1 MADFFPD
8 ITTGNADYVKAMQ
21 QNTNPDTSAP
31 DNALGQADFL
41 RLLGV
46 QLQNQDPSEPMDATA
61 FVTDLTQMSQLEATN
76 KTNESMQSLVSS
88 FQSMQ
93 AMQGA
98 SLIGKNV
105 QVSGEDFSHTEGDIS
120 HFTLNAEEALTDVTV
135 VISDENGVVKEL
147 SFADILPGEKRVD
160 WNGIDN
166 SDLPRGDGVYSLTA
180 FGTNANGDL
189 ASINT
194 VVASRVDSVGIN
206 PDGTMTITLAT
217 GEKVPM
223 ETVREISG

>member
-1 MADFFPD
+1 MADLIPGV
-8 ITTGNADYVKAMQ
+8 TTSNTDYIEAMQ
-21 QNTNPDTSAP
+21 QTSSSSYASP
-31 DNALGQADFL
+31 DNDLGQADFL
-41 RLLGV
+41 MLLAT

-76 KTNESMQSLVSS
+76 KMNDSMLAMTAS

-93 AMQGA
+93 TMQGA

-105 QVSGEDFSHTEGDIS
+105 QVTGEDFSHTQDTVS
-120 HFTLNAEEALTDVTV
+120 HFTLNATEALTDVTV

-147 SFADILPGEKRVD
+147 SVADLLAGEKQVD
-160 WNGIDN
+160 WNGLDN
-166 SDLPRGDGVYSLTA
+166 SDIPRGDGVYSLTA

-189 ASINT
+189 ASIDT
-194 VVASRVDSVGIN
+194 IVASRVDAVGIN
-206 PDGTMTITLAT
+206 VDGSMTITLAT